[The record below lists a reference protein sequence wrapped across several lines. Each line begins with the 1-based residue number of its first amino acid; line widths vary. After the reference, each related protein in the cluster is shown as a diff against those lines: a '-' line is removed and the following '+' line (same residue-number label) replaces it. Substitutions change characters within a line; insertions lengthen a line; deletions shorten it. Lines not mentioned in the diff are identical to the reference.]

1 MSVIEIP
8 DEVAKHNPR
17 LLWLKLQSG
26 GLPLPLTVDHVER
39 CFDWSAYWN
48 SPARSRHEVKVY
60 RDMLTEVY
68 DNMKS
73 EFRTA
78 DESNLSVEPAAAPA
92 LRPIVVPLA
101 MLAPYN
107 WPPVDGTQPLGSTN
121 TPGLRRLQVEHG
133 GLPLPLSE
141 EHFVLGM
148 EAVNQLQ
155 ARASSLE
162 GGYVAQIAVTTF
174 GKDLVDAASP
184 PGASRTFFSQ
194 TTHAETMSDTT
205 GPAVK
210 GVGSERD
217 RRERERIASVQD
229 RLHRERVER
238 MRQREEQQQG
248 RSGAGATPTQGSHAG
263 PGTALFTPNAT
274 GKEDDEI
281 TLVNV

>member
-68 DNMKS
+68 DNMKM
-73 EFRTA
+73 
-78 DESNLSVEPAAAPA
+78 EPAAAPA

-184 PGASRTFFSQ
+184 PGASR
-194 TTHAETMSDTT
+194 
-205 GPAVK
+205 PAVK